1 MNYDASKEALPYD
14 PWYSLDHKEIDSG
27 IRQLCA
33 PILDL
38 TEDHDEDDG
47 EIAKLRD
54 TVKHAQT
61 SQPGKLFYVAFLG
74 DQGVGK
80 SSIINGLADRQLV
93 SASSSSSA
101 CTAFPTKISHKKG
114 AEDQTTESDVLIQYY
129 SAEEMRD
136 IVEEQTRRYEAA
148 FPKKRKSLQAISL
161 PTPDSYRDS
170 DDDKRAGDEE
180 EEEEEEET
188 LDDAEKERVLQDGNT
203 AKEFFHIIWG
213 TEEDEERMQML
224 ERALDH
230 ENIECDS
237 FYDACLRNVRE
248 RLSTAGGALD
258 GSTEFDAILDTDLED
273 TRKEA
278 DKLWPLVKCLELK
291 TGHRLLRENVC
302 ILDLPGRI
310 TRLLNVPSTKIQ
322 QVTGTQ
328 TTCAKFSS
336 TSSEGWPILR
346 SL

>member
-148 FPKKRKSLQAISL
+148 FPKKGKSLQAISL
-161 PTPDSYRDS
+161 PTPDSYRDP

-180 EEEEEEET
+180 EEEEEEEI
-188 LDDAEKERVLQDGNT
+188 LDDAEK
-203 AKEFFHIIWG
+203 
-213 TEEDEERMQML
+213 ML